1 MLVMTYSAARQN
13 LASTLDRAKKD
24 GAVIITRTDGS
35 KFRLTPEKSN
45 TSPFEGIGTT
55 IKLKNGELSAAL
67 QAARED
73 TESRF

>member
-35 KFRLTPEKSN
+35 MFRLIPEKPT
-45 TSPFEGIGTT
+45 TSPFDNIGTT
-55 IKLKNGELSAAL
+55 IKLKKGELISAL
-67 QAARED
+67 QEAREYN
-73 TESRF
+73 ESRF